1 MARTVDFDKKIE
13 KMELKIKNLKK
24 RLLDAENECAELVQ
38 RKNEKDMKSLLTAY
52 ARSKKNMSEV
62 IAFLEEDEKDRSNQS
77 MAAEEI

>member
-13 KMELKIKNLKK
+13 KLELKIKNLKK
-24 RLLDAENECAELVQ
+24 RLLDAENEYSELIQ

-52 ARSKKNMSEV
+52 SRSKKNMSEV
-62 IAFLEEDEKDRSNQS
+62 IAFLEEDEKSRSNQS